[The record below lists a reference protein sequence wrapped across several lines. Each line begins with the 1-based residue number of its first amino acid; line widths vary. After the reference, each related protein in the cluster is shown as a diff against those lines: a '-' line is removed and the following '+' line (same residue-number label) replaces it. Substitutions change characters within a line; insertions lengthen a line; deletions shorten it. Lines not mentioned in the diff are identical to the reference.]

1 MTNPA
6 GRRAVV
12 YAAVAAIV
20 AGALCWAA
28 YRLPPASTSDLDQL
42 LIAARALF
50 AGKDPYAAVAHSQYY
65 PLYYPL
71 PAVLLVA
78 PLAVLPTEWAR
89 VVWAGIGAAV
99 FALAAMR
106 YGRGL
111 AVGMLSASFL
121 HAVVLNQWSPLL
133 TAGAVLPW
141 LGLFW
146 VAKPS
151 VGTAVLAAYPSRR
164 ALWGSALLLLAS
176 FLVVPD
182 WPARWYEA
190 LRNSQH
196 ASPILQPGGIILL
209 LAVLRW
215 RRPEARLLLGLA
227 CVPQTIG
234 LYETVPLFLIPR
246 TRREAYVLAVLSYVA
261 AFAQAILFPRLPGM
275 SLEQNLA
282 SRWPVLLGLVYLPAL
297 VLLFLQPAPA
307 AELVDGSTLQGG
319 SGRSGDP

>member
-1 MTNPA
+1 MRSLV
-6 GRRAVV
+6 RRRSTA
-12 YAAVAAIV
+12 YAAAAAIV
-20 AGALCWAA
+20 GSLLCWAA
-28 YRLPPASTSDLDQL
+28 YRLPPPTTSDLDQL

-50 AGKDPYAAVAHSQYY
+50 AGKDPYAVVAHSQYY

-99 FALAAMR
+99 FSLAAMR

-121 HAVVLNQWSPLL
+121 HALVLNQWSPIL
-133 TAGAVLPW
+133 TAGAVIPW

-151 VGTAVLAAYPSRR
+151 VGTAMLAAYPSRG
-164 ALWGSALLLLAS
+164 ALLGSALLLLSS
-176 FLVVPD
+176 FLVEPE
-182 WPARWYEA
+182 WPARWYDA
-190 LRNSQH
+190 LRSSQH

-234 LYETVPLFLIPR
+234 LYETLPLFLIPR
-246 TRREAYVLAVLSYVA
+246 TRRPAYVLAVLTYVA
-261 AFAQAILFPRLPGM
+261 AFAQAIVFPRLPGM

-282 SRWPVLLGLVYLPAL
+282 NRWPVILGLVYVPAL
-297 VLLFLQPAPA
+297 VILFLQPAA
-307 AELVDGSTLQGG
+307 ASELTDRPDTTSPWQEH
-319 SGRSGDP
+319 SPR